1 MFQQAI
7 IPVSSEGDGKQ
18 YYEVITASTSGD
30 YTINCGFKPK
40 KIVLAGGNSGS
51 REYPHNLIYDE
62 DISDS
67 TYKYMNSVTTAGSN
81 NIGTA
86 NSEGPSLMSM
96 TDAGVVVV
104 KVPTGN
110 RDGYFLAIG

>member
-1 MFQQAI
+1 MSLISVDYGALYDQ
-7 IPVSSEGDGKQ
+7 SKQ
-18 YYEVITASTSGD
+18 YYEVIPASTSGD

-40 KIVLAGGNSGS
+40 KIVLAGGSSGS

-62 DISDS
+62 DIDPD

-81 NIGTA
+81 SIGTA

-96 TDAGVVVV
+96 SDAGVVVV
-104 KVPTGN
+104 KAPSAN
-110 RDGYFLAIG
+110 RDSYFLAIG